1 MIWYLTAMLTYAE
14 LDESKLT
21 KWEAHSFDDDQAC
34 HLFLNTNKVS
44 LVDSLLE
51 RFRNEDGNTLTSF
64 EFYCQGETIIL
75 QEV

>member
-1 MIWYLTAMLTYAE
+1 MIWYLTVMLTYAE

-21 KWEAHSFDDDQAC
+21 KWQEHSFDDDQAC
-34 HLFLNTNKVS
+34 HLFLTTNKVA

-51 RFRNEDGNTLTSF
+51 RFRNEEDNTLTSF

>member
-1 MIWYLTAMLTYAE
+1 MLTYAE

-21 KWEAHSFDDDQAC
+21 KWQEHSFDDDQAC
-34 HLFLNTNKVS
+34 HLFLTTNKVA

-51 RFRNEDGNTLTSF
+51 RFRNEDDNTLTSF